1 MKTWK
6 KKRYIR
12 MKPEF
17 HFNNVLSLSL
27 QKNEDRLRAIFSSCS
42 DIVIRTIKVFHTKP
56 CIVVFIDG
64 LVDTNHLDQALLK
77 PMMQLKLESFD
88 SVSTFA
94 SMLQEEILT
103 ISQIKPLI
111 KLQDVVQHIVKGEV
125 VLLFDQEIEALSA
138 SVKKWEHRSIEEPST
153 EPVVRGPREGFNENV
168 RSSTA
173 LLRRKIRTP
182 HLKMKAFTIG
192 MESNTDVVVA
202 FVEGIALETVV
213 EEVQNR
219 ISRIEIDAVLESGYI
234 EEMIRD
240 APLSPFP
247 LIQHTERPDVV
258 AAALMEGKVAIFV
271 DGTPMAMIVPMTF
284 WNAFQSP
291 EDFYEGF
298 IISTLIRWLRFIF
311 LGVSL
316 LLPSLYVAI
325 TTFHQEMIPTS
336 LALSIAA
343 TREFTPFPALIEALI
358 MEITFE
364 ALREAGVRLPRPVGQ
379 AVSIVGGLVI
389 GQAAVQAGIV
399 SPPMVIVVSIT
410 GIASFTIP
418 RFNMG
423 ISIRM
428 LRFPLIFLAGSFGLY
443 GIGAGILVILIH
455 LVNLRSF
462 GVPYFTPVAPF
473 SLSDLKDVFV
483 RVPWWMMRS
492 RPQFGGMLRQN
503 RIPTNQ
509 KPDPSQND

>member
-1 MKTWK
+1 MGQE
-6 KKRYIR
+6 
-12 MKPEF
+12 EF
-17 HFNNVLSLSL
+17 ISNDALYPSL
-27 QKNEDRLRAIFSSCS
+27 QENENRLQSIFSSCS
-42 DIVIRTIKVFHTKP
+42 DIVFRTIKIFGSKR
-56 CIVVFIDG
+56 CLVVFIDG
-64 LVDTNHLDQALLK
+64 LIDTNHLDQALLK
-77 PMMQLKLESFD
+77 PMMLLKLESFD
-88 SVSTFA
+88 SISSFA

-103 ISQIKPLI
+103 IAQITPLTQ
-111 KLQDVVQHIVKGEV
+111 LQDVVQHVLKGEV
-125 VLLFDQEIEALSA
+125 VLLFDQEIQALAA
-138 SVKKWEHRSIEEPST
+138 SVKKWEHRPIAEPST
-153 EPVVRGPREGFNENV
+153 EPVVRGPREGFNESI

-173 LLRRKIRTP
+173 LLRRKIRTSS
-182 HLKMKAFTIG
+182 LKMKPFTVG
-192 MESNTDVVVA
+192 KESNTDVVVA
-202 FVEGIALETVV
+202 YIEGIALESVV

-219 ISRIEIDAVLESGYI
+219 ISRIEMDAVLESGYI

-240 APLSPFP
+240 APFSPFP
-247 LIQHTERPDVV
+247 MVQHTERPDVV
-258 AAALMEGKVAIFV
+258 AGALMEGKIALLV
-271 DGTPMAMIVPMTF
+271 DGTPLVLIVPMTF
-284 WNAFQSP
+284 WSAFQSP

-298 IISTLIRWLRFIF
+298 ISTTFIRWLRFFF

-343 TREFTPFPALIEALI
+343 SREYTPFPALIEALI
-358 MEITFE
+358 MEVTFE

-399 SPPMVIVVSIT
+399 SAPMVIVVSVT
-410 GIASFTIP
+410 GIASFIIP

-428 LRFPLIFLAGSFGLY
+428 LRFPLIFVAGSFGLY
-443 GIGAGILVILIH
+443 GIGAGILAMLIH

-473 SLSDLKDVFV
+473 SWSDLKDVFV
-483 RVPWWMMRS
+483 RVPWWKMRN
-492 RPQFGGMLRQN
+492 RPQFGGILSQE

-509 KPDPSQND
+509 KPGPSKND